1 MNFSTNQVRQM
12 YVGTFDE
19 IGSGNDLGQA
29 ITNGT
34 ANQYFVKTWD
44 DKDHRYHD
52 GMSHQS
58 FEIIGTNVH
67 GTPIHSDIVLGH
79 NIRSMRLSSTTDLA
93 TKACAIQLSKNATVT
108 LHAGDNVYVNFTF
121 PAYISLTPEED
132 MTKTVVFTLQNPTN
146 FATELAKAINLA
158 FQSNYNTTNSL
169 VTATVSGANVIVKAN
184 VPTKRYRRGL
194 FELTAN
200 NFIVNNL
207 TFEDMSDPT
216 LSSLPLENNSR
227 IKTWGVATDVTSTAG
242 NTIPGGYKLA
252 DLEYFCMGE
261 RGDVYR
267 GIGWPNNIETKY
279 VIDPTNNYDI
289 VDIHYFYQGEGINDD
304 KSEKVMT
311 LVCPSGAGEDLMLL
325 LLNSDSA
332 DRNDLAS

>member
-12 YVGTFDE
+12 YVGTFARIE
-19 IGSGNDLGQA
+19 NGSDLAQA
-29 ITNGT
+29 IVNGIP
-34 ANQYFVKTWD
+34 NRYFVKTWND
-44 DKDHRYHD
+44 REHRYHD
-52 GMSHQS
+52 GMTHQS

-67 GTPIHSDIVLGH
+67 GTPVHSDIVLGH
-79 NIRSMRLSSTTDLA
+79 NIRSIKLSSTTDLA
-93 TKACAIQLSKNATVT
+93 TKTCAIKLSKNATVT

-132 MTKTVVFTLQNPTN
+132 MTKTVVFTLQNPTS
-146 FATELAKAINLA
+146 FATELATAINLA
-158 FQSNYNTTNSL
+158 FKSNYNTTNSL
-169 VTATVSGANVIVKAN
+169 VTATVSGTDVIVKAN
-184 VPTKRYRRGL
+184 VPTNRYRRGL

-216 LSSLPLENNSR
+216 LSSLPLENNGR

-267 GIGWPNNIETKY
+267 GIGWPNNIETEY
-279 VIDPTNNYDI
+279 VINPTQSYDI
-289 VDIHYFYQGEGINDD
+289 IDIHYFYQGEGINDD

-311 LVCPSGAGEDLMLL
+311 LVCPLDSGINLMPL
-325 LLNSDSA
+325 LLNSHSA
-332 DRNDLAS
+332 DQNEFAQ

>member
-12 YVGTFDE
+12 YVGDFEE
-19 IGSGNDLGQA
+19 IDNGNDLRQT
-29 ITNGT
+29 IISGT
-34 ANQYFVKTWD
+34 PNQYYVKTWND
-44 DKDHRYHD
+44 REHRYHD
-52 GMSHQS
+52 GMSHKS

-67 GTPIHSDIVLGH
+67 GTPVHSDIVLGH
-79 NIRSMRLSSTTDLA
+79 NIRSMKLSSTTDLA
-93 TKACAIQLSKNATVT
+93 TKACAIKLSKNATVT

-121 PAYISLTPEED
+121 PAYISLAPEED

-158 FQSNYNTTNSL
+158 LKSNYNTTNSL
-169 VTATVSGANVIVKAN
+169 VTATVSGTDVIVKAN
-184 VPTKRYRRGL
+184 VPTNRYRRGL

-200 NFIVNNL
+200 HFIVNNL

-216 LSSLPLENNSR
+216 LSSLPLENNGR

-279 VIDPTNNYDI
+279 VINPTNNYDI

-311 LVCPSGAGEDLMLL
+311 LVCQLGEGKYLMRL

-332 DRNDLAS
+332 DRNDLES